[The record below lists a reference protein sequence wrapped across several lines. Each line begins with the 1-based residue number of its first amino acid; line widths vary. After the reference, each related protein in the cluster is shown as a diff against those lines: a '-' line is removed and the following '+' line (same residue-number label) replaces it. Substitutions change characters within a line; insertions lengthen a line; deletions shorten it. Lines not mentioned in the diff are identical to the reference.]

1 VVVFLYRVSR
11 LKLHDIIVVYFLS
24 YITVKPLVKKKSEK
38 SRSEPEPGFTYLTNH
53 THVLV
58 ALHSAPDL
66 RVRDL
71 AAVIGI
77 TERAVQ
83 RILAD
88 LEAVGVLEKERLG
101 RRNRYRISRKS
112 RLRHPL
118 EEHCSVG
125 GLLDWVSSGKPKA

>member
-1 VVVFLYRVSR
+1 MKNS
-11 LKLHDIIVVYFLS
+11 
-24 YITVKPLVKKKSEK
+24 KKIS
-38 SRSEPEPGFTYLTNH
+38 PAADDDHEPGFTYLTNH

-58 ALHSAPDL
+58 ALNANAEL

-71 AAVIGI
+71 ATAIGI

-88 LEAVGVLEKERLG
+88 LEAVGVLEREKLG
-101 RRNRYRISRKS
+101 RRNSYKIRRQA

-118 EEHCSVG
+118 EGHCTVG
-125 GLLDWVSSGKPKA
+125 GLLDWVENSACQASQKNG

>member
-1 VVVFLYRVSR
+1 MSLFLRQ
-11 LKLHDIIVVYFLS
+11 
-24 YITVKPLVKKKSEK
+24 PLFMKNSKKHSVAPAEAH
-38 SRSEPEPGFTYLTNH
+38 EPGFTYLTNH

-58 ALHSAPDL
+58 ALSSNAEL

-71 AAVIGI
+71 AAAIGI

-88 LEAVGVLEKERLG
+88 LEAVGVLEREKLG
-101 RRNRYRISRKS
+101 RRNSYKIRRQA

-118 EEHCSVG
+118 EGHCTVG
-125 GLLDWVSSGKPKA
+125 GLLDWVEKSARQASQKNG